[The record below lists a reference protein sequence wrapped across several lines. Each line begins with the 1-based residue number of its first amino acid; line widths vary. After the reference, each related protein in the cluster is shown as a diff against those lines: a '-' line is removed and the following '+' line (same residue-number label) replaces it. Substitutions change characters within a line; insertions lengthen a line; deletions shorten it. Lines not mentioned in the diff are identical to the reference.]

1 MMLMGQDVT
10 VLLEKWRGG
19 DNEALHALMPLVY
32 DQLRS
37 MAQRYMAGESAGHTL
52 RTTALVHEA
61 YLKLAGG
68 EGNFQN
74 RAHFFA
80 VAARAMRSILIDHAR
95 GGGRQKRGGDMQRV
109 EFEHALL
116 VTPESGS
123 RILEIDESL
132 KRLEAVDQRKAKL
145 VELIY
150 FGGLTYE
157 ETAHV
162 LEVSEATVHR
172 DLKMARAWLYRDL
185 AAS

>member
-1 MMLMGQDVT
+1 
-10 VLLEKWRGG
+10 
-19 DNEALHALMPLVY
+19 
-32 DQLRS
+32 
-37 MAQRYMAGESAGHTL
+37 MATENAGHTL

-61 YLKLAGG
+61 YLKLLGG
-68 EGNFQN
+68 DGNFQN

-95 GGGRQKRGGDMQRV
+95 GGGRQKRGGEMQRV
-109 EFEHALL
+109 DFENAML
-116 VTPESGS
+116 VTPDSGS

-132 KRLEAVDQRKAKL
+132 RRLEAVDERKARL

-157 ETAHV
+157 ETAAV

-185 AAS
+185 ATA

>member
-1 MMLMGQDVT
+1 MDQDVT

-19 DNEALHALMPLVY
+19 DGEALNALMPLVY

-37 MAQRYMAGESAGHTL
+37 MAQRYMASENSGHTL

-61 YLKLAGG
+61 YLKLVGG

-95 GGGRQKRGGDMQRV
+95 GGGRQKRGGEYQRV
-109 EFEHALL
+109 DFEHALL
-116 VTPESGS
+116 VTPDTGS
-123 RILEIDESL
+123 RILEIDDSL
-132 KRLEAVDQRKAKL
+132 KRLEAMDERKAKL
-145 VELIY
+145 IELIY
-150 FGGLTYE
+150 FGGLTYV

-162 LEVSEATVHR
+162 LGVSEATVHR

-185 AAS
+185 GAA